1 VRSVYFFLGNALP
14 LYATGVDTGLI
25 VDCGFQQSQILPIVR
40 SRLCTEAFEV
50 CYAAS
55 GVNIEKEMNYN
66 LVYDNKE
73 SFKAAATQFNEQG
86 LPLFNFPKEVL
97 EDLKVR
103 SLVVMQ
109 REQRD
114 EYLASLENI
123 EKMRKKKYSLGK

>member
-1 VRSVYFFLGNALP
+1 M
-14 LYATGVDTGLI
+14 
-25 VDCGFQQSQILPIVR
+25 
-40 SRLCTEAFEV
+40 CTEAFEV